1 MYIYIICIYLFIFIY
16 MIANINVCMYVLYYT
31 LCNAP
36 FITVVCLAF
45 STKQSEQ

>member
-1 MYIYIICIYLFIFIY
+1 MYIFIYIYIYDCK
-16 MIANINVCMYVLYYT
+16 INVCMYVLYYT